1 MKEERIF
8 KTIPLNDT
16 KNGTIS
22 FAIIKNPYEED
33 GNAVVSIGIMI
44 DDTKPEWKVH
54 IPFSQIKEVRKILKK
69 ARKKYKPS
77 KKGKQ

>member
-33 GNAVVSIGIMI
+33 GNVVVSIGIMI
-44 DDTKPEWKVH
+44 DDTKDITHPEWKVI
-54 IPFSQIKEVRKILKK
+54 IPKRKVKKLRKALKK
-69 ARKKYKPS
+69 ICKD
-77 KKGKQ
+77 

>member
-33 GNAVVSIGIMI
+33 GNVVVSIGIMN
-44 DDTKPEWKVH
+44 
-54 IPFSQIKEVRKILKK
+54 SQKSSQKI
-69 ARKKYKPS
+69 
-77 KKGKQ
+77 

>member
-22 FAIIKNPYEED
+22 FAIIRNTYEED
-33 GNAVVSIGIMI
+33 GNAVVSIDIMI
-44 DDTKPEWKVH
+44 DDTKQEGKVH
-54 IPFSQIKEVRKILKK
+54 ITFSQIKEVRKSLKK
-69 ARKKYKPS
+69 AHKKYKPS